1 MKTNPI
7 KLEKKLKLKFSD
19 QKIFI
24 KSLTH
29 KSFDSI
35 NNNEKIEFLG
45 DRVLGLII
53 AKKLLELYPDEKEGV
68 LDKKFA
74 SLVNKKKCLEIAKKI
89 ELEKYILVL
98 NPKNKK
104 IEIEDKIVADCLEAL
119 IGAIYLDKGLNFTE
133 KFILNLWSEHITASV
148 ITQIDA
154 KTKLQEY
161 SLKIFKV
168 LPIYKLI
175 SNTGPR
181 HKPLFKVAV
190 KLKNTKFFTAEGTS
204 KKDAEQ
210 NAASLC
216 LQDIFKKMN
225 WDDSAYLVSKNRYSE
240 NSIIA
245 EVFTENH
252 GKISGIIFGGTSK
265 KIKNYLQI
273 GNKIYVNYNS
283 KSVTR
288 IGYFKIEI
296 LKALTPLY
304 FDQNQKLSCI
314 TSAMHLIKLL
324 TAEAQSNKEIF
335 KLIDKFFEI
344 LNSENWIQKYIFWE
358 LELLKLLGYDLELK
372 TMAEKEIVDSEVN
385 YYVKSS
391 TEKKSIPNFLID
403 ENDMD
408 INLNNLLK
416 GLKLVSD
423 YLEKSILKPNNL
435 NLPTSRTHFIN
446 LLK

>member
-1 MKTNPI
+1 
-7 KLEKKLKLKFSD
+7 
-19 QKIFI
+19 
-24 KSLTH
+24 
-29 KSFDSI
+29 
-35 NNNEKIEFLG
+35 
-45 DRVLGLII
+45 
-53 AKKLLELYPDEKEGV
+53 
-68 LDKKFA
+68 
-74 SLVNKKKCLEIAKKI
+74 
-89 ELEKYILVL
+89 
-98 NPKNKK
+98 
-104 IEIEDKIVADCLEAL
+104 
-119 IGAIYLDKGLNFTE
+119 
-133 KFILNLWSEHITASV
+133 
-148 ITQIDA
+148 
-154 KTKLQEY
+154 
-161 SLKIFKV
+161 
-168 LPIYKLI
+168 
-175 SNTGPR
+175 
-181 HKPLFKVAV
+181 
-190 KLKNTKFFTAEGTS
+190 
-204 KKDAEQ
+204 
-210 NAASLC
+210 
-216 LQDIFKKMN
+216 MN

-265 KIKNYLQI
+265 KIKNYLQV

-304 FDQNQKLSCI
+304 FDENQKLSCI

-344 LNSENWIQKYIFWE
+344 LTSDNWIQKYIFWE

-403 ENDMD
+403 ENNIDV
-408 INLNNLLK
+408 NLKNLLK

>member
-1 MKTNPI
+1 
-7 KLEKKLKLKFSD
+7 
-19 QKIFI
+19 
-24 KSLTH
+24 
-29 KSFDSI
+29 
-35 NNNEKIEFLG
+35 
-45 DRVLGLII
+45 
-53 AKKLLELYPDEKEGV
+53 
-68 LDKKFA
+68 
-74 SLVNKKKCLEIAKKI
+74 
-89 ELEKYILVL
+89 
-98 NPKNKK
+98 
-104 IEIEDKIVADCLEAL
+104 
-119 IGAIYLDKGLNFTE
+119 
-133 KFILNLWSEHITASV
+133 
-148 ITQIDA
+148 
-154 KTKLQEY
+154 
-161 SLKIFKV
+161 
-168 LPIYKLI
+168 
-175 SNTGPR
+175 
-181 HKPLFKVAV
+181 
-190 KLKNTKFFTAEGTS
+190 
-204 KKDAEQ
+204 
-210 NAASLC
+210 
-216 LQDIFKKMN
+216 MN

-304 FDQNQKLSCI
+304 FDENQKLSCI

-372 TMAEKEIVDSEVN
+372 NMVEKEIVDSEIN
-385 YYVKSS
+385 YFVKSS

-403 ENDMD
+403 ES
-408 INLNNLLK
+408 NLDVNLKNLLK

>member
-1 MKTNPI
+1 
-7 KLEKKLKLKFSD
+7 
-19 QKIFI
+19 
-24 KSLTH
+24 
-29 KSFDSI
+29 
-35 NNNEKIEFLG
+35 
-45 DRVLGLII
+45 
-53 AKKLLELYPDEKEGV
+53 
-68 LDKKFA
+68 
-74 SLVNKKKCLEIAKKI
+74 
-89 ELEKYILVL
+89 
-98 NPKNKK
+98 
-104 IEIEDKIVADCLEAL
+104 
-119 IGAIYLDKGLNFTE
+119 
-133 KFILNLWSEHITASV
+133 
-148 ITQIDA
+148 
-154 KTKLQEY
+154 
-161 SLKIFKV
+161 
-168 LPIYKLI
+168 
-175 SNTGPR
+175 
-181 HKPLFKVAV
+181 
-190 KLKNTKFFTAEGTS
+190 
-204 KKDAEQ
+204 
-210 NAASLC
+210 
-216 LQDIFKKMN
+216 MN
-225 WDDSAYLVSKNRYSE
+225 WDDSAYLVSKNKYSE

-304 FDQNQKLSCI
+304 FDENQKLSCI

-344 LNSENWIQKYIFWE
+344 LTSDNWIQKYIFWE

-372 TMAEKEIVDSEVN
+372 NMAEKEIVDSEVN

-403 ENDMD
+403 EN
-408 INLNNLLK
+408 NLDVNLKNLLK